1 MYLFYQINDSSLVQ
15 YDADDYATVQPL
27 KRKRAD
33 DVPTTISSSLSAAID
48 AETAKY
54 VLEIKA
60 KFAQAALARSAEL
73 DAIQQRVHDLAVE
86 REKESLRH
94 KESLAQAERAQHAV
108 IEQAENAITRQN
120 QAEANN
126 ITLKSNQKR
135 LQWLQEQER
144 ENCAEQQKRDAQ
156 DYEDQRLLK
165 RLKAQKQEER
175 EDQRLQFEAQQLLQR
190 QAYERELNKITV
202 LDNLRKG
209 KVSEDNTRQMI
220 KALFNEHEDNKA
232 PRKGD
237 GSDNEGL
244 VEKTNPYK
252 PYDPFGDSA

>member
-1 MYLFYQINDSSLVQ
+1 M
-15 YDADDYATVQPL
+15 PL
-27 KRKRAD
+27 
-33 DVPTTISSSLSAAID
+33 ICSSSLSAAID

-60 KFAQAALARSAEL
+60 KFAQAALARSVDLE
-73 DAIQQRVHDLAVE
+73 AIQQRAHDLAVE

-94 KESLAQAERAQHAV
+94 KESLAQAEKVQHAA
-108 IEQAENAITRQN
+108 IEQTENAIARQN

-126 ITLKSNQKR
+126 LMLKNNQRR

-165 RLKAQKQEER
+165 RLRAQKQEER
-175 EDQRLQFEAQQLLQR
+175 EDARLQFEAQQLLQR
-190 QAYERELNKITV
+190 QAYDRELNKISV

-209 KVSEDNTRQMI
+209 KVSEENTRHMV
-220 KALFNEHEDNKA
+220 KALFNEHEDNNKA

-237 GSDNEGL
+237 ESDNEVL
-244 VEKTNPYK
+244 VEKNNPYK
-252 PYDPFGDSA
+252 PYDPYGDSA